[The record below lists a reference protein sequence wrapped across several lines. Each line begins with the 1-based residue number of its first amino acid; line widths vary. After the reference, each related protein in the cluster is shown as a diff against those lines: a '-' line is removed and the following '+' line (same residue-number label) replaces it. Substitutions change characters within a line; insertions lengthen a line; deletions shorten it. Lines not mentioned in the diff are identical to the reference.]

1 MRRKR
6 DWKLAITS
14 TPMILIYVMV
24 VFCIVAAIRQPAF
37 ISPATLINLCRAGIF
52 TMCFAIC
59 EMIVIIYDIFF
70 AYVDDIRQAHCTG
83 DHDGQKDAIRN
94 AQSVLDELIGS
105 LNFSYP
111 ISHNLYKLY
120 MFCKN
125 ELSRAMYE
133 NRLDGVQEAEHIMH
147 RLYTSFVEAAKQDKS
162 APLMKN
168 TQQVYAGMTYA
179 RGAVNEDYMDVD
191 SHRGFFV

>member
-1 MRRKR
+1 MENELKKDFTRR
-6 DWKLAITS
+6 LS
-14 TPMILIYVMV
+14 Q
-24 VFCIVAAIRQPAF
+24 CN
-37 ISPATLINLCRAGIF
+37 SG
-52 TMCFAIC
+52 

-70 AYVDDIRQAHCTG
+70 AYVDDIRQAHCNG

-162 APLMKN
+162 APHEK
-168 TQQVYAGMTYA
+168 YPAGICRDDLCA
-179 RGAVNEDYMDVD
+179 RCRKRRLYGCGQ
-191 SHRGFFV
+191 SPGLFCIKFP

>member
-1 MRRKR
+1 MENELKKDFTRR
-6 DWKLAITS
+6 LS
-14 TPMILIYVMV
+14 Q
-24 VFCIVAAIRQPAF
+24 CN
-37 ISPATLINLCRAGIF
+37 SG
-52 TMCFAIC
+52 

-70 AYVDDIRQAHCTG
+70 AYVDDIRQARCKG

-147 RLYTSFVEAAKQDKS
+147 RLYASFV
-162 APLMKN
+162 
-168 TQQVYAGMTYA
+168 
-179 RGAVNEDYMDVD
+179 
-191 SHRGFFV
+191 

>member
-1 MRRKR
+1 
-6 DWKLAITS
+6 
-14 TPMILIYVMV
+14 MV

-70 AYVDDIRQAHCTG
+70 AYVDDIRQAHCKG

-147 RLYTSFVEAAKQDKS
+147 RLYTSFVEVAKQDKS

>member
-1 MRRKR
+1 MENELKKDFTRR
-6 DWKLAITS
+6 LS
-14 TPMILIYVMV
+14 Q
-24 VFCIVAAIRQPAF
+24 CN
-37 ISPATLINLCRAGIF
+37 SG
-52 TMCFAIC
+52 
-59 EMIVIIYDIFF
+59 EMIVIIY
-70 AYVDDIRQAHCTG
+70 
-83 DHDGQKDAIRN
+83 
-94 AQSVLDELIGS
+94 
-105 LNFSYP
+105 
-111 ISHNLYKLY
+111 Y

-147 RLYTSFVEAAKQDKS
+147 RLYTSFVEVAKQDKS

>member
-1 MRRKR
+1 M
-6 DWKLAITS
+6 
-14 TPMILIYVMV
+14 
-24 VFCIVAAIRQPAF
+24 
-37 ISPATLINLCRAGIF
+37 
-52 TMCFAIC
+52 
-59 EMIVIIYDIFF
+59 
-70 AYVDDIRQAHCTG
+70 DDIRQAHCTG

-147 RLYTSFVEAAKQDKS
+147 RLYTSFVEVAKQDKS

>member
-1 MRRKR
+1 MENELKKDFTRR
-6 DWKLAITS
+6 LS
-14 TPMILIYVMV
+14 Q
-24 VFCIVAAIRQPAF
+24 CN
-37 ISPATLINLCRAGIF
+37 SG
-52 TMCFAIC
+52 

-70 AYVDDIRQAHCTG
+70 AYVDDIRQAHCKG

-147 RLYTSFVEAAKQDKS
+147 RLYTSFPASLFPYCSSRWWPAVCSLRASSGLYHVPLAAE
-162 APLMKN
+162 L
-168 TQQVYAGMTYA
+168 
-179 RGAVNEDYMDVD
+179 
-191 SHRGFFV
+191 

>member
-1 MRRKR
+1 MENELKKDFTRR
-6 DWKLAITS
+6 LS
-14 TPMILIYVMV
+14 Q
-24 VFCIVAAIRQPAF
+24 CN
-37 ISPATLINLCRAGIF
+37 SG
-52 TMCFAIC
+52 

-70 AYVDDIRQAHCTG
+70 AYVDDIRQAHCKG

-125 ELSRAMYE
+125 
-133 NRLDGVQEAEHIMH
+133 
-147 RLYTSFVEAAKQDKS
+147 
-162 APLMKN
+162 
-168 TQQVYAGMTYA
+168 
-179 RGAVNEDYMDVD
+179 
-191 SHRGFFV
+191 

>member
-1 MRRKR
+1 M
-6 DWKLAITS
+6 
-14 TPMILIYVMV
+14 
-24 VFCIVAAIRQPAF
+24 
-37 ISPATLINLCRAGIF
+37 
-52 TMCFAIC
+52 
-59 EMIVIIYDIFF
+59 
-70 AYVDDIRQAHCTG
+70 DDIRQAHCTG

-147 RLYTSFVEAAKQDKS
+147 RLYTSFVEVAKQDKS

-191 SHRGFFV
+191 SHRGFLYKISVKCERSGGSE

>member
-1 MRRKR
+1 MDNELKKDFTRR
-6 DWKLAITS
+6 LS
-14 TPMILIYVMV
+14 Q
-24 VFCIVAAIRQPAF
+24 CN
-37 ISPATLINLCRAGIF
+37 SG
-52 TMCFAIC
+52 

-70 AYVDDIRQAHCTG
+70 AYVDDIRQAHCKG

-133 NRLDGVQEAEHIMH
+133 NRLDGVQEAEHTPVVYFFCRGGETGQECTPYEKYPAGICRDDLCARRRKR
-147 RLYTSFVEAAKQDKS
+147 RLYGCGQSPGLFCIKF
-162 APLMKN
+162 P
-168 TQQVYAGMTYA
+168 
-179 RGAVNEDYMDVD
+179 
-191 SHRGFFV
+191 

>member
-1 MRRKR
+1 MENELKKDFTRR
-6 DWKLAITS
+6 LS
-14 TPMILIYVMV
+14 Q
-24 VFCIVAAIRQPAF
+24 CN
-37 ISPATLINLCRAGIF
+37 SG
-52 TMCFAIC
+52 

-70 AYVDDIRQAHCTG
+70 AYADDIRQAHCKG

-133 NRLDGVQEAEHIMH
+133 NRLDGVQEAENIMH
-147 RLYTSFVEAAKQDKS
+147 RLYTSFVEVAKQDKS